1 MKALVTGGGGF
12 LGGAIARELTA
23 QGHAVV
29 SLQRSAVPELASL
42 GVECVPGDIADA
54 DTVARAARGCD
65 VVFHVAAKAG
75 SWGSYESYF
84 NANVLGTGNVLAAC
98 RAHGI
103 GRLVHTSTPSVVHRG
118 GDLEGVDESTPY
130 AEHFLAH
137 YPATK
142 LIAEHAVLSANGP
155 ELATVALRPHLIWG
169 PGDQHLLPRI
179 LDRARRGRLRFIGI
193 AGKRIDAT
201 YIDNAAA
208 AHLNAAATL
217 APGSAHAGKAYFISN
232 GEPLS
237 VEDMINRLLACADLP
252 ATHKRVSL
260 PVAYAVGA
268 LLELVYRVLRLE
280 GEPILT
286 RFVAEQLG
294 TAHWFD
300 IGAAK
305 RDFGYVP
312 QVSMEQG
319 FARLRAHLAG
329 VPGLT

>member
-12 LGGAIARELTA
+12 LGGAIARLLRA

-29 SLQRSAVPELASL
+29 SLQRSDAPELAAL
-42 GVECVPGDIADA
+42 GVTVVRGDIADA
-54 DTVARAARGCD
+54 GTVASAAGGCD
-65 VVFHVAAKAG
+65 TVFHVAAKAG
-75 SWGSYESYF
+75 HWGSYQSYF
-84 NANVLGTGNVLAAC
+84 DANVLGTRNVLAAC
-98 RAHGI
+98 RKRGI
-103 GRLVHTSTPSVVHRG
+103 LRLVHTSTPSVVHRG

-130 AEHFLAH
+130 AEHFLAN

-142 LIAEHAVLSANGP
+142 LIAEREVLASNSP

-179 LDRARRGRLRFIGI
+179 LERARRRRLRFIGT

-208 AHLNAAATL
+208 AHVLAGATL
-217 APGSAHAGKAYFISN
+217 TPTSAHAGKAYFISN
-232 GEPLS
+232 GEPLA
-237 VEDMINRLLACADLP
+237 VEEMINRMLECADLP
-252 ATHKRVSL
+252 AVHARVPL
-260 PVAYAVGA
+260 LLAYAIGA
-268 LLELVYRVLRLE
+268 LLEAVYATLKLK

-286 RFVAEQLG
+286 RFVAQQLG

-300 IGAAK
+300 ISAAA
-305 RDFGYVP
+305 RDFGYRP

-319 FARLRAHLAG
+319 FCALRESLHRKNQK
-329 VPGLT
+329 